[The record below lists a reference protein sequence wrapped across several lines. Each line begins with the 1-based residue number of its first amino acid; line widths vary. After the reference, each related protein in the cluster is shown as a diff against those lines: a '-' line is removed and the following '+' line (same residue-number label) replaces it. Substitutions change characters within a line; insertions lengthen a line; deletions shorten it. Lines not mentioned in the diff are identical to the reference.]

1 MAIKVG
7 LGSYVPGTSP
17 LHRVDPR
24 VKAVA
29 LLALMVSGMLVST
42 PAQLVLAAALTLVLV
57 LATGVGPGRVVSSV
71 AGVLV
76 FLAVVGLFNLLFVQ
90 TGPEL
95 LRLGVVRLT
104 TGGVWA
110 AVLYSCRFGLL
121 VLMGACL
128 MLTTTPT
135 QLADAFESLLS
146 PLARL
151 GLPVHEVAMVMSLA
165 LRFVPTLADEA
176 NAVMEA
182 QALRGGSLETGTPVE
197 RVRASIAVLVPLFA
211 GAMRHAS
218 GLSRALDAR
227 CYEGGNGR
235 THYHEPHVRG
245 RDLAF
250 VGLCVIY
257 VIVLLLVGTL
267 S

>member
-17 LHRVDPR
+17 LHRLDPR

-29 LLALMVSGMLVST
+29 LLALMVSSMLVST
-42 PAQLVLAAALTLVLV
+42 PAQLALAAALTLGLV

-76 FLAVVGLFNLLFVQ
+76 FLVVVGLFNLFFVQ

-95 LRLGVVRLT
+95 VHLGFVRLT

-121 VLMGACL
+121 ALMGACL

-182 QALRGGSLETGTPVE
+182 QASRGGSLETGSPVE
-197 RVRASIAVLVPLFA
+197 RARATVAVLVPLFA

-227 CYEGGNGR
+227 CYEGGSGR
-235 THYHEPHVRG
+235 THYHESHVRG

-250 VGLCVIY
+250 AGLCVLY
-257 VIVLLLVGTL
+257 VALLLVVGTL